1 MTFWEVRRRGVWR
14 GMGAEEGAGEGGE
27 DGGGDVG
34 ENGIDNQ
41 LNEGEET
48 AAVA

>member
-1 MTFWEVRRRGVWR
+1 
-14 GMGAEEGAGEGGE
+14 MGAEEGAGEGGE
-27 DGGGDVG
+27 DGGGGVG

-41 LNEGEET
+41 LNEGEEM